1 MKKKLMIFLFVLLCP
16 GLALADWKED
26 FVEDADE
33 FGIDHAVANALDE
46 DVSPDEILTFIITHQ
61 ENFRTRLSLK
71 ALYCAGADRDAVR
84 DAANKLGITVED
96 ISMALEESIAECG
109 NKITL
114 DDRDLM
120 EEPGSSPG
128 SGSNTTNLIDSEDDT
143 TVLITDPA
151 SPAQPSSPAAP

>member
-26 FVEDADE
+26 FVENADE
-33 FGIDHAVANALDE
+33 FGIDHAVAKALDE
-46 DVSPDEILTFIITHQ
+46 DISPDEILTFIITNQ
-61 ENFRTRLSLK
+61 ENFRIRMSLK

-84 DAANKLGITVED
+84 EAANKLGITVED

-109 NKITL
+109 SKLTL

-120 EEPGSSPG
+120 EEPGSSAG
-128 SGSNTTNLIDSEDDT
+128 SGGTASEQDDPEEVT
-143 TVLITDPA
+143 LEKISDPVSA
-151 SPAQPSSPAAP
+151 TPSSPATP